1 MERAAF
7 LIQDPQRRLTQTRLS
22 CLLNPNTLVF
32 RRVAGLQRRR
42 SLAGAVTQEG
52 LRDDP
57 LIHTGGGYTE
67 LRLDLLFDVNI
78 PGTWL
83 GTQALD
89 PADPKVIEEDERDV
103 RALTRPL
110 WNLAENRPRPGE
122 VAAPP
127 RVRFVWG
134 KRWDF
139 PAVVAAVAERLESFT
154 PSGVPQRSFM
164 RLRLLRALDDTVPE
178 EVLGPAPA
186 DAATPLA
193 FQAAPEPES
202 PLDVLPLAEQPP
214 AETYE
219 TYVSPGFP
227 MFLIAF
233 FVYGDASRWPLIAE
247 ANPDVDPVF
256 VPPGTVLR
264 VPVSGKLAGGGR
276 LVTV

>member
-7 LIQDPQRRLTQTRLS
+7 LIQDPQRRSTQARLS

-32 RRVAGLQRRR
+32 RRVAGLRRRR

-57 LIHTGGGYTE
+57 LIQTGGGFTE

-83 GTQALD
+83 GSK
-89 PADPKVIEEDERDV
+89 PADPAAEEDERDV
-103 RALTRPL
+103 RDLTRPL
-110 WNLAENRPRPGE
+110 WDLAENHERPGE
-122 VAAPP
+122 VAGPP
-127 RVRFVWG
+127 RIRFVWG

-164 RLRLLRALDDTVPE
+164 RLRLLRADDDTTPE
-178 EVLGPAPA
+178 EMLSPGLPAM
-186 DAATPLA
+186 TTE
-193 FQAAPEPES
+193 PEPEPPS
-202 PLDVLPLAEQPP
+202 PLDVLPVAEQPP
-214 AETYE
+214 PETYE
-219 TYVSPGFP
+219 SYVSPGHP
-227 MFLIAF
+227 LFLTAF
-233 FVYGDASRWPLIAE
+233 SFFGDPSLWDILAE
-247 ANPDVDPVF
+247 ANPDIDPVF

-264 VPVSGKLAGGGR
+264 IPTRGKPVSP
-276 LVTV
+276 